1 MEVKSFTDSAFF
13 VWGLLPFLIFLA
25 RICDVSL
32 QTLRITFVSKGWRYL
47 APIVGF
53 FEVII
58 WLLAIRAVLQNLN
71 NVVCF
76 IAYAAG
82 FATGSYIGILIEK
95 KLALGRTVLQI
106 VTQKDAA
113 ELIEHLIGKGYG
125 LTYIDAHGN
134 RGEVKIIYMIIKR
147 QVIPELT
154 KEIERFNPRAFYTI
168 EDVQFVNA
176 GIFPSELHHWPFGL
190 KKSLGRFWRKG
201 K

>member
-1 MEVKSFTDSAFF
+1 MEINFSTNSVIF
-13 VWGLLPFLIFLA
+13 VWVFLPLLIFLA

-32 QTLRITFVSKGWRYL
+32 QTLRITFVSKGWKYL

-53 FEVII
+53 FEVTI

-82 FATGSYIGILIEK
+82 FATGSYVGILIEK

-106 VTQKDAA
+106 VTQKDATA
-113 ELIEHLIGKGYG
+113 LIEHLLGKGYG

-134 RGEVKIIYMIIKR
+134 KGEVKIIYMITKR
-147 QVIPELT
+147 QLIPEIT
-154 KEIERFNPRAFYTI
+154 KEIERFNPRAFYTL

-176 GIFPSELHHWPFGL
+176 GIFPSELSHRSSDF
-190 KKSLGRFWRKG
+190 KKSVGRLWRKG